1 MENMLLIN
9 WYTRNY
15 PKRAEISSV
24 HMNVISSVHI
34 NVREHVSG
42 LKIFFVFCLFIIF

>member
-1 MENMLLIN
+1 MENMLLIT

-15 PKRAEISSV
+15 PKRLE
-24 HMNVISSVHI
+24 ISSVHI

-42 LKIFFVFCLFIIF
+42 LKSFFVFCLFIIF